1 MRGYPVRLAGQA
13 SMQQQDLE
21 TRWERAQTL
30 DAQGDLPR
38 ARAEY
43 EAILGIAPR
52 QPLVRLRL
60 SDIAEREGRYRD
72 ARREAIA
79 AADIVRTMQRQDL
92 LPFATLRLLA
102 FDERD
107 LVRELILGADWT
119 QPAVLAQSAVL
130 SQHLWL
136 IDEFDAALRLIDAAM
151 QRARPHH
158 LLHYSRANAL
168 RYQGRIAEATEEF
181 ERTIA
186 LAPDYPYAHWS
197 LAYHAKA
204 MPPGSRV
211 ERVRRA
217 RAANAADPLAL
228 AHLHYALF
236 KELDDAGDTQAA
248 WRELEAGA
256 RLMRAELRHDDAAE
270 AAGIAA
276 LQALPSVAPP
286 ATDARVERTPIF
298 IVGMPR
304 TGTTVLERILG
315 NHRSVASAGELN
327 AFAHALAE
335 AADGFVATPPSA
347 QMVER
352 LAGVDFDLVGREYLA
367 RTSGRYGSHTHL
379 VDKNPLNVFHAG
391 FIARALPQARILC
404 LVRDPVDACFSNLKE
419 LFAGDAYAYSYD
431 LRELANHALRFNAL
445 VEHWQR
451 ALPGRFMTV
460 RYEDMVADPARTAE
474 AVMAFCGLPF
484 EADAADITRNL
495 SPSSTASSSQV
506 REPIHARSVGA
517 WRRHAD
523 ALAPMIERLERP
535 DRG

>member
-1 MRGYPVRLAGQA
+1 
-13 SMQQQDLE
+13 MQQQELE
-21 TRWERAQTL
+21 RQWQAAQEF

-38 ARAEY
+38 ARAAY
-43 EAILGIAPR
+43 EGILATAPR
-52 QPLVRLRL
+52 QPIVRLRL

-79 AADIVRTMQRQDL
+79 AADIVRTMQRQDM

-107 LVRELILGADWT
+107 RVRDMILGADWS
-119 QPAVLAQSAVL
+119 QPAVLGQSAVL

-136 IDEFDAALRLIDAAM
+136 IDEFDAALRLIDTAM
-151 QRARPHH
+151 ARARPHH

-168 RYQGRIAEATEEF
+168 RYQGRIADATTEF
-181 ERTIA
+181 ERVVG
-186 LAPDYPYAHWS
+186 LAPNYPYAHWS
-197 LAYHAKA
+197 LAYHEKA
-204 MPPGSRV
+204 TPPGSRV

-217 RAANAADPLAL
+217 LAANAGDAVAQ

-236 KELDDAGDTQAA
+236 KEFDDAGDTAAA

-256 RLMRAELRHDDAAE
+256 RLMRGALQYDGAAE

-276 LQALPSVAPP
+276 LEALPSVPP
-286 ATDARVERTPIF
+286 PRAGDAGDGRTPIF

-315 NHRSVASAGELN
+315 NHPSVASAGELN

-335 AADGFVATPPSA
+335 AGDLFVTTPPTA
-347 QMVER
+347 AMVER
-352 LAGVDFDLVGREYLA
+352 LAGIDFAAAGREYLA
-367 RTSGRYGSHTHL
+367 RTGSRYGPHTHL

-391 FIARALPQARILC
+391 FIARALPQARIVC

-431 LRELANHALRFNAL
+431 LRELADHALRFNAL
-445 VEHWQR
+445 VAHWSR
-451 ALPGRFMTV
+451 ALPGRFLAV
-460 RYEDMVADPARTAE
+460 RYEDLVTDPARSAE

-484 EADAADITRNL
+484 EADAVDITRNL

-506 REPIHARSVGA
+506 REPIHARGVGA
-517 WRRHAD
+517 WRRYANQ
-523 ALAPMIERLERP
+523 LAPLLAALGPVEVDTP
-535 DRG
+535 